1 MTSVSSNKCAQW
13 IAEDI
18 AGGDYCRA
26 VAGPLRP
33 QMPDPTPQGRAYNA
47 FPLCCFSGE
56 AAMYLVAWL
65 TIAAVAAGLAVII
78 LALRRGRDGDLGSV
92 SGAWIAQHREN

>member
-1 MTSVSSNKCAQW
+1 
-13 IAEDI
+13 
-18 AGGDYCRA
+18 
-26 VAGPLRP
+26 
-33 QMPDPTPQGRAYNA
+33 
-47 FPLCCFSGE
+47 
-56 AAMYLVAWL
+56 MYLVAWL